1 MASDAPR
8 SIDRVRTVK
17 SLAQRWLAI
26 VGLSLLAGCGGT
38 ESIEPGP
45 VVLLGVDGGSWNA
58 IRELWDRGQL
68 PHLRALAERGVSA
81 QLQPVASASPVI
93 WTSIATGV
101 RPSRH
106 GIQGFTVRTDSGEIP
121 VSSVDRRV
129 PALWNMASSEGLRVA
144 LLGWWASWPAEA
156 VNGVVISDRIF
167 REEEG
172 RFHPPDFDPGL
183 DKYAGREGEDH
194 SALGGVVGRQDAV
207 MASVGLELAKQEFD
221 LILLYLR
228 DVDVQSHHYW
238 KYFRPQ
244 GFEDEVD
251 AASLELLGSR
261 IPDAYDSVDQTLGEL
276 VARAP
281 SSTNFF
287 VLSDHGFQAAKGER
301 YRVQLHLDRIL
312 EHLGFLVRDG
322 ERIDPV
328 QSLARTW
335 NSPPFSRTKLIRFH
349 PFERPGNEEW
359 PDDPNRTRRQLE
371 ADLEKITYQDGSPV
385 FRFRNLE
392 ARERSRGGDMV
403 VIVRFQGVS
412 SDLYFEGQPIP
423 GAIGQIEEIS
433 GTHSKSTEGIFIAAG
448 PDIDPSVEL
457 SKIHS
462 LDITPTLL
470 VALGLPVAEDFDGR
484 ARTEVFRAEFRKR
497 FPLRTVP
504 SWGELDSRV
513 APESQSDEELLEE
526 LRALGYLN

>member
-1 MASDAPR
+1 MASDTPR
-8 SIDRVRTVK
+8 GIDRVQAVTT
-17 SLAQRWLAI
+17 LAQRWLAI
-26 VGLSLLAGCGGT
+26 VGLSLLAGCGDT
-38 ESIEPGP
+38 ESTQPGP

-58 IRELWDRGQL
+58 IRDLWDRDQL
-68 PHLRALAERGVSA
+68 PHLKALAERGVSA
-81 QLQPVASASPVI
+81 QLQPVANASPVI

-106 GIQGFTVRTDSGEIP
+106 GIQGFTVRTDSGEVP
-121 VSSVDRRV
+121 VSSADRRV
-129 PALWNMASSEGLRVA
+129 PALWNMATSEGLRVA

-156 VNGVVISDRIF
+156 VNGVVLSDRIF

-183 DKYAGREGEDH
+183 DKYAAREGEDP

-228 DVDVQSHHYW
+228 NVDAQSHHYW

-261 IPDAYDSVDQTLGEL
+261 VPDAYDSVDQTLGEL

-281 SSTNFF
+281 TSTNFF

-301 YRVQLHLDRIL
+301 YRIQLHLDRIL

-322 ERIDPV
+322 EKIDPD
-328 QSLARTW
+328 QSVARTW
-335 NSPPFSRTKLIRFH
+335 SSPPFTRTKLIRFQ
-349 PFERPGNEEW
+349 PFDRQGSEEGPGD
-359 PDDPNRTRRQLE
+359 PDSTRRQLE

-385 FRFRNLE
+385 FRFRDLE
-392 ARERSRGGDMV
+392 AKERSRGGDMV
-403 VIVRFQGVS
+403 VIVRYQGVS
-412 SDLYFEGQPIP
+412 SEVLFDGQPIP

-448 PDIDPSVEL
+448 PDIDSSAELVE
-457 SKIHS
+457 IHS

-470 VALGLPVAEDFDGR
+470 FALGLPVAEDFDGR
-484 ARTEVFRAEFRKR
+484 ARTEIFQPRFREQH
-497 FPLRTVP
+497 PLRAIPT
-504 SWGELDSRV
+504 WGVLEARDS
-513 APESQSDEELLEE
+513 PDSQSDEELLEE